1 MFHGVQT
8 IFRTGLLALALGL
21 SLTAAAAAQGGPPPR
36 LDLTLTPRAEAL
48 DVRMRMAAPALV
60 AGGGLV
66 RLPLSLVGIP
76 SARYDGDA
84 LRAEDDLGLIPL
96 RQEEEPPTPQGTY
109 RRWLVE
115 RATQGDVIISYAAPP
130 RAVSAATNNGPL
142 FDLRQEAGGFIGAGV
157 GFLAAPVAPGPWSVR
172 LEWDLSQ
179 APAEARGA
187 WTFGDGAVETVLPSQ
202 ALAFSYYAGGP
213 LGVFPAEGG
222 EGFHM
227 YWLTEPPFD
236 PAALAEKTQ
245 RLYDHMSAFFGDAPG
260 TPYRVFMRAN
270 PYDGVGGTAL
280 GRSFMFGY
288 NRADNPTV
296 DSLLGLVSHE
306 VAHTWPAMAGEHG
319 ETAWYSEGMAE
330 FYSLVLSWRAG
341 VTPLEQVVETM
352 NSRADA
358 YYANPHIALT
368 NAQAAEIFWTDPV
381 AQTVPYGRGW
391 MYLLQTDAEIR
402 RASAGAASLDDIVK
416 AVRQAQLAG
425 EPYGVSVWLALVGAQ
440 IGVDKAQAQFDAMA
454 AGTRLL
460 PPADLYT
467 PCLQVVPRQV
477 RTFELGFPRA
487 VLNGE
492 RIVSGLVPG
501 SAAAQAGLREG
512 DAITDVRD
520 LNVARKDQEQT
531 ITLTVERDGAAL
543 TLTYLPRGQTVE
555 AWGWARD
562 AAAPESACR
571 F

>member
-1 MFHGVQT
+1 MFLGVRTT
-8 IFRTGLLALALGL
+8 ICAILLSFGLAN
-21 SLTAAAAAQGGPPPR
+21 AASAQAGAPPR
-36 LDLTLTPRAEAL
+36 LELTLTPRAAAL
-48 DVRMRMAAPALV
+48 DVRMQMAAPDLAV
-60 AGGGLV
+60 GEGLV

-84 LRAEDDLGLIPL
+84 LQARDDLGVIPL
-96 RQEEEPPTPQGTY
+96 RLTEEPPTPQGTY

-115 RATQGDVIISYAAPP
+115 RATQGDVIVSYSAPP

-142 FDLRQEAGGFIGAGV
+142 FDLRQETGGFIGAGV

-172 LEWDLSQ
+172 LAWDFSET
-179 APAEARGA
+179 PGDARGA

-213 LGVFPAEGG
+213 LGVFPDEGG

-227 YWLTEPPFD
+227 YWLTPPPFD
-236 PAALAEKTQ
+236 PAVLADKTR

-288 NRADNPTV
+288 NPADRPTV
-296 DSLLGLVSHE
+296 ESLLGLVSHE

-330 FYSLVLSWRAG
+330 FYSLALSWRAG
-341 VTPLEQVVETM
+341 ITPIDQVVETM

-368 NAQAAEIFWTDPV
+368 NAEAAEIFWTDPV

-402 RASAGAASLDDIVK
+402 RASGGASSLDDIVK
-416 AVRQAQLAG
+416 AIRTAQLAG
-425 EPYGVSVWLALVGAQ
+425 EPHGIPLWLELVGAQ
-440 IGVDKAQAQFDAMA
+440 IGANEAQARFDAMA
-454 AGTRLL
+454 GGQRLL
-460 PPADLYT
+460 PPPDLYA
-467 PCLQVVPRQV
+467 PCLKVVSRQV
-477 RTFELGFPRA
+477 RTFELGFPRS

-492 RIVSGLVPG
+492 RIVVGLAPG
-501 SAAAQAGLREG
+501 SAAAQAGLRDG
-512 DAITDVRD
+512 DQITDVRD
-520 LNVARKDQEQT
+520 LNIARKDQAQT
-531 ITLTVERDGAAL
+531 ITLTVTRDGARL
-543 TLTYLPRGQTVE
+543 SLTYLPRGQTVE
-555 AWGWARD
+555 AWGWTRD